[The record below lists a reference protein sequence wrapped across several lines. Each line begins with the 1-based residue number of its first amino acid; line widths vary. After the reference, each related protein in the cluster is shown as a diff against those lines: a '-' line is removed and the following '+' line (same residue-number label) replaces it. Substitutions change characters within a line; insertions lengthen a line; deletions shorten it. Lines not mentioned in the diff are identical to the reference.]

1 MSLGVSYQKPER
13 RLTSDTRL
21 HILAM
26 IVLRETM
33 PTATGRNE
41 AMIGD
46 TPLPFPL
53 GHGSVTVTSRHG
65 RAVHIRHIA
74 AEDAERLVD
83 LFNHLSPETRRMRFF
98 SPRIDTPDEVL
109 WPEAVRLADIN
120 PLVEV
125 ALIATVPENGE
136 EHAVGVARLIREA
149 EGAPQAEVAIVLRD
163 DYQGEGLGTALFDL
177 LVQVAMVR
185 GLKRLLAVSLA
196 ENVAFQHL
204 VRNSGL
210 PFTSQTIRGET
221 TTTIT
226 LSDES

>member
-1 MSLGVSYQKPER
+1 
-13 RLTSDTRL
+13 
-21 HILAM
+21 M

-33 PTATGRNE
+33 PAATGRNE
-41 AMIGD
+41 TMTGD
-46 TPLPFPL
+46 ASLPFPL
-53 GHGSVTVTSRHG
+53 GHGSVTVTSRRG

-74 AEDAERLVD
+74 AEDAARLVD

-98 SPRIDTPDEVL
+98 SPRIDTPDDVL
-109 WPEAVRLADIN
+109 WPEAMRLADIN
-120 PLVEV
+120 PLVEA
-125 ALIATVPENGE
+125 ALIATVLEDGQ

-163 DYQGEGLGTALFDL
+163 DYQGEGLGTTLFDL
-177 LVQVAMVR
+177 LVQVALVR
-185 GLKRLLAVSLA
+185 GLKRLWAVSLA
-196 ENVAFQHL
+196 ENVAFHRL

-210 PFTSQTIRGET
+210 PFTSQTLRGET

>member
-1 MSLGVSYQKPER
+1 
-13 RLTSDTRL
+13 
-21 HILAM
+21 
-26 IVLRETM
+26 VLRETM
-33 PTATGRNE
+33 PAATGRNE
-41 AMIGD
+41 AMTGD

-53 GHGSVTVTSRHG
+53 GHGSVTVTSRRG

-120 PLVEV
+120 PLVEA
-125 ALIATVPENGE
+125 ALIAIVPENGE